1 MIHLTITDSLTIN
14 TIESILRSKVIGKK
28 KRVMVLLKTLLTP
41 VDTEVA
47 PMKKKE
53 GVDIRA
59 TLVMVDLRRD

>member
-1 MIHLTITDSLTIN
+1 MLLV
-14 TIESILRSKVIGKK
+14 RSKVIGKK